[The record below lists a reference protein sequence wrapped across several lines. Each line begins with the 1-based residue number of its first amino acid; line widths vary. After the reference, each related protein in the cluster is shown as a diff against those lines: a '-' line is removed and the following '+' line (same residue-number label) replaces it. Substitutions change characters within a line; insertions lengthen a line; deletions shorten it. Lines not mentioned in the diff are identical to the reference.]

1 MDQLTNTNERI
12 DANQIKID
20 AQSQAS
26 AERMKKLEDSVLKSF
41 ESIST
46 LATQQ
51 DLLQKSISET
61 NSRLG
66 VLSTLLEDFITKK
79 NDTAPSPTRKNRK
92 TDQPSEPGEEQ
103 QMDVDL
109 T

>member
-20 AQSQAS
+20 AQSLAS
-26 AERMKKLEDSVLKSF
+26 AERMTKLEDSVLKSF
-41 ESIST
+41 ESISK

-51 DLLQKSISET
+51 DSLQKSISET

-79 NDTAPSPTRKNRK
+79 DPAPSPTRKNRK
-92 TDQPSEPGEEQ
+92 KDQPSEPGEEQ